1 VRIVALVLV
10 TAAAVVALR
19 YGLVAWAAVPV
30 LVASYVV
37 GAKYDRKVTLVAVV
51 VVAVGFS
58 VAAPGAWWA
67 GLGPMVLAALV
78 VGAAVG
84 DAVRSRR
91 EVAVVRADQAR
102 RDERLRIAQDVHD
115 MVAQHIAVVNVQ
127 AGVATHLL
135 RSRPDKA
142 EEALEHVTVASAKA
156 LDELGVLLGALREPV
171 PSLESLLSQDVS
183 LRTTGTPRPLPA
195 TVDGTAYRVIQESLA
210 NARKYGIGT
219 PQVWLD
225 YGPERLAIEV
235 RNERS
240 GAAGHGTGYGLV
252 GMRERVTI
260 LGGELT
266 AGPEGREFI
275 VRASLPA

>member
-1 VRIVALVLV
+1 MRIVALVFV

-19 YGLVAWAAVPV
+19 YGLVAWATVPV
-30 LVASYVV
+30 LLASYAV
-37 GAKYDRKVTLVAVV
+37 GVKYDRKLI
-51 VVAVGFS
+51 VVAIVVSAGGF
-58 VAAPGAWWA
+58 VLAAPDQWWT
-67 GLGPMVLAALV
+67 GLGPMVPAAVL

-91 EVAVVRADQAR
+91 ELVVARADQVR

-115 MVAQHIAVVNVQ
+115 MVAGHIAVVNVQ

-135 RSRPDKA
+135 RSQPDKA
-142 EEALEHVTVASAKA
+142 EEALGHVTEASAKA

-183 LRTTGTPRPLPA
+183 VRTTGTPRPLPA

-210 NARKYGIGT
+210 NARKYGTGT
-219 PQVWLD
+219 PRVWLD
-225 YGPERLAIEV
+225 YGPDRLVIEV

-240 GAAGHGTGYGLV
+240 GAAGHGTGYGLL